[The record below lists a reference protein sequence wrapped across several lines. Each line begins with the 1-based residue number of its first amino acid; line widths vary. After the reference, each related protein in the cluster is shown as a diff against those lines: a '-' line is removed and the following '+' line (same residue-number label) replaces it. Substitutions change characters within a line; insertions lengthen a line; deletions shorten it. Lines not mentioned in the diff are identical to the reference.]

1 MAPLCGQNMTA
12 VEPRSELK
20 QHRLRDVS
28 RADSRNLYYMSMK
41 SDLPGYQDSADMAGE
56 KVKKSQGPLI
66 ARRLSSADTEVSSTL
81 FRRMSSVGKQY
92 VPHSAD
98 GTHGGVA
105 LPPTNMTKGIS
116 VSARDPP
123 RNPFGETNFKSSCPV
138 TEHRRQQP
146 APAPTRT
153 KGHSSKQNLVA
164 GNTVWELPEKY
175 KVIDIVGS
183 GSYGQVCRAFDIEN
197 QRYVAIKRIHKVFED
212 LIDCKRILREIA
224 ILNRLDHPN
233 VVKVLDIVIP
243 SDLENFNVLYVVLEI
258 AASDIKLLVRS
269 PAFLNDNH
277 IRLLIYNLLCGVN
290 YLHAV
295 GIYHRDLKPANCLV
309 NRDCS
314 VKICDFGLA
323 RTVSHRRDST
333 PLSVHG
339 SYTAREVEDEVF
351 RGDSTVRTMPDSARL
366 LDYNEELAH
375 FQRKKMNET
384 FARQLTGHV
393 VTRWY
398 RAPELILLQENY
410 TSAIDVWSIGCI
422 FAELLNM
429 VKMNVPDA
437 SARSPL
443 FPGSSCFPLSPDNKN
458 STDRA
463 KDNDQLNII
472 FNVIGTPSEEDIAA
486 IAKPDVRRYVR
497 MFHKRNGVDLYKRF
511 RATPPLAVDLLQRM
525 LVFNPEKRIKVS
537 EALQHEYFRDL
548 YNPRHAEVPSHPV
561 VVPFNDWINMS
572 EGQLRYAFLREIQRH
587 HPEFK
592 IPLKI
597 IYKP

>member
-1 MAPLCGQNMTA
+1 MAEFGDKDMTA
-12 VEPRSELK
+12 GERVRE
-20 QHRLRDVS
+20 VS
-28 RADSRNLYYMSMK
+28 RNDARNYYFPDVK
-41 SDLPGYQDSADMAGE
+41 ERLLAPNAGNGYGVD
-56 KVKKSQGPLI
+56 KVHKAHGALI
-66 ARRLSSADTEVSSTL
+66 ARRISSADTEVPSTL
-81 FRRMSSVGKQY
+81 FRRMSSVGKNY
-92 VPHSAD
+92 LEEAHS
-98 GTHGGVA
+98 
-105 LPPTNMTKGIS
+105 LPPLHQGRHHSGMAA
-116 VSARDPP
+116 SAREPP
-123 RNPFGETNFKSSCPV
+123 REKYDDRQIRTSYSVTDDRRMRNPPI
-138 TEHRRQQP
+138 
-146 APAPTRT
+146 RT
-153 KGHSSKQNLVA
+153 KSTTVKQGAAN
-164 GNTVWELPEKY
+164 NNIIWELPDKY

-233 VVKVLDIVIP
+233 VVKVLDIIIP
-243 SDLENFNVLYVVLEI
+243 SDLDNFNVLYVVLEI

-277 IRLLIYNLLCGVN
+277 IRLLMYNLLCGVN

-295 GIYHRDLKPANCLV
+295 GIFHRDLKPANCLV

-323 RTVSHRRDST
+323 RTVAHPMDQATLNTHCSF
-333 PLSVHG
+333 
-339 SYTAREVEDEVF
+339 TAREVEDEMSS
-351 RGDSTVRTMPDSARL
+351 GNLSTAPNTARL
-366 LDYNEELAH
+366 VDYNDELAH
-375 FQRKKMNET
+375 FQRKRINDT
-384 FARQLTGHV
+384 YTRQLTGHV

-410 TSAIDVWSIGCI
+410 TAAIDVWSIGCI

-429 VKMNVPDA
+429 VKANMPDS

-458 STDRA
+458 TGDKA
-463 KDNDQLNII
+463 KDHDQLNVI

-486 IAKPDVRRYVR
+486 IVKPEVRRYVR
-497 MFHKRNGVDLYKRF
+497 MFHPRKGIDLYKRF
-511 RATPPLAVDLLQRM
+511 KGTPPAAVNLLEQMLA
-525 LVFNPEKRIKVS
+525 FSPEKRITVAD
-537 EALQHEYFRDL
+537 ALKHEYFRDL
-548 YNPRHAEVPSHPV
+548 YKPQHAEVPMEQL

-572 EGQLRYAFLREIQRH
+572 EGQLRYAFLREIQRY

-597 IYKP
+597 IYKS